1 MPEIMSTTTLSGSC
15 LCGAVTYTVTGE
27 ERRFFHC
34 HCQRCRKASGT
45 GHASNLFVK
54 GELRWNS
61 GEDQVTTYRLPD
73 AEHFSNTFCRTCGSR
88 VPRFVESF
96 GVAFIPAGS
105 LDDEPELQPQARV
118 FVGSRAAWS
127 CDGRDLPVFE
137 EYPG

>member
-1 MPEIMSTTTLSGSC
+1 MSTTTLSGSC

-27 ERRFFHC
+27 ERRFYHC

-88 VPRFVESF
+88 V
-96 GVAFIPAGS
+96 
-105 LDDEPELQPQARV
+105 QARRRGSV
-118 FVGSRAAWS
+118 FGPTISARAVGSTS
-127 CDGRDLPVFE
+127 SHVCP
-137 EYPG
+137 